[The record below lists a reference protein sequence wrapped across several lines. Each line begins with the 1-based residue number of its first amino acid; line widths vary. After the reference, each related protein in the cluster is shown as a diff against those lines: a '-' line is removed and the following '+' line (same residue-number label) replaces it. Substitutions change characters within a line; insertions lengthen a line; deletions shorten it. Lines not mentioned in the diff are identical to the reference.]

1 MVSRPA
7 ASSSSLTYDRVNR
20 GLFSDF
26 LLLCLTIRG
35 AEEAAVRLWG
45 DQEFMARLRL
55 LDDPIKESRHVMH
68 FCLVPTVS
76 SLQFCCRAVIRNY
89 GNLLLSCGRFDE
101 VVEWY
106 DAMKDSPA
114 VLASGAHGIAITAC
128 FRFVLLSPCMKF
140 TVRLQRQLGTQGIS
154 MWEPNFFRLGTAEA
168 YQKATEF
175 SNRLKEEDAFRYR
188 RTVLLYALMACRQVN
203 MHELNSDHL
212 I

>member
-20 GLFSDF
+20 GLFSDL

-35 AEEAAVRLWG
+35 AEEAAVRLWR

-55 LDDPIKESRHVMH
+55 LDDPIKESRHVQS
-68 FCLVPTVS
+68 FFSLVPPTVS
-76 SLQFCCRAVIRNY
+76 SLQICCRAVIRNY
-89 GNLLLSCGRFDE
+89 GNLLLSCGRFNE

-128 FRFVLLSPCMKF
+128 YRFVILNLL
-140 TVRLQRQLGTQGIS
+140 
-154 MWEPNFFRLGTAEA
+154 
-168 YQKATEF
+168 
-175 SNRLKEEDAFRYR
+175 
-188 RTVLLYALMACRQVN
+188 
-203 MHELNSDHL
+203 
-212 I
+212 